1 MNTGFVARPDVSG
14 AVAIIRAPKA
24 KPIKAKQVSARA
36 VETEQ
41 DSPEEAAPESAAADP
56 TEIIVTG
63 TKRARG
69 ESVQEAAVTIS
80 AFGSEQLEESKI
92 RDLYALGNLVPN
104 VEIGRAPS
112 RERVCTYV

>member
-56 TEIIVTG
+56 TEIIATG

-69 ESVQEAAVTIS
+69 ERVQEAEVTIP

-92 RDLYALGNLVPN
+92 RDDRKS
-104 VEIGRAPS
+104 VE
-112 RERVCTYV
+112 

>member
-1 MNTGFVARPDVSG
+1 MNTVLGARPDVSG

-63 TKRARG
+63 TNRARG
-69 ESVQEAAVTIS
+69 ESVQQAAVTIP
-80 AFGSEQLEESKI
+80 AFGNEQLEGTKN
-92 RDLYALGNLVPN
+92 RNLTHPRNPVPH
-104 VEIGRAPS
+104 R
-112 RERVCTYV
+112 RTTCH